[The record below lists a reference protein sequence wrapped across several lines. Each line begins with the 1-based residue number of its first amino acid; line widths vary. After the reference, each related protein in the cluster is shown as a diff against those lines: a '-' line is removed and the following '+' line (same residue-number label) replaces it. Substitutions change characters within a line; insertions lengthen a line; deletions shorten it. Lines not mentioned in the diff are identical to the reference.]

1 MGFLAPLWLALGAA
15 VAVPLLIHLLRRR
28 IGARVDFPAAR
39 YLARAEQEHSRKL
52 RLRNLL
58 LMFLRVAIV
67 LALALAA
74 ARPVT
79 RWVGAGH
86 APTALAIVLDNSLST
101 QVVVDGKPLFATI
114 EAVAHDAAARGV
126 PGDRLF
132 LVTMDG
138 AVRGGSPSGIDAAL
152 GRVQPLDG
160 AGDARLALARAA
172 AAVRASGLDARQ
184 ILLITDAQRSQWSA
198 ARYDAAG
205 AQLLVWSPSAAAPT
219 NRAVLSADARPARW
233 SPSGAVEARLL
244 SDDSASYRVELAGR
258 TLARGSAAPG
268 DEILIHA
275 TPPERGWVGGSVEL
289 EPDEL
294 PADNVRYF
302 AAWIGAAPGVAAT
315 PGAGSFVATALD
327 ALRAGGR
334 IAQGHDVAVAS
345 ADELVSLPAL
355 VVAPAAPVRIGAAN
369 RALERAGIPW
379 RYGQPRTGDATVRGP
394 QVDGVTAAL
403 RYQLVPQGAPA
414 ADTLAT
420 VGGEP
425 WIVAGDRYVLVG
437 SPIDPQ
443 ATSFPV
449 RASFLPWLATVLT
462 ERLPGEAGG
471 VVSTAPGARLA
482 RPAWADELEPPDGAR
497 LALADSFDVPARA
510 GTYFFVRNGRRVGA
524 LVVNPESQESVL
536 DRWSGTELAE
546 RLRADRVQVV
556 SDRAAL
562 AALAFRGASRRSL
575 IAPLLF
581 AALALLAVEAALVR
595 AGTGRVA

>member
-79 RWVGAGH
+79 RWIGAGH

-101 QVVVDGKPLFATI
+101 QVVVDGRPLLATL
-114 EAVAHDAAARGV
+114 ESVAHDALSRSA

-138 AVRGGSPSGIDAAL
+138 ALRGGSASGVDAAL
-152 GRVQPLDG
+152 ARVQPLDG
-160 AGDARLALARAA
+160 AGDARLAVARAA

-184 ILLITDAQRSQWSA
+184 LLVLTDGQRSQWSD

-205 AQLLVWSPSAAAPT
+205 TQLLAWTPAAAAPP
-219 NRAVLSADARPARW
+219 NRAVLAAEARPSRW
-233 SPSGAVEARLL
+233 SPSGAVDARLL
-244 SDDSASYRVELAGR
+244 SVDSASYRVMLAGR

-268 DEILIHA
+268 EQIVIHA

-294 PADNVRYF
+294 PADNVRF
-302 AAWIGAAPGVAAT
+302 LAAWIGPAPGVSAT
-315 PGAGSFVATALD
+315 SGAGSFVGTALD
-327 ALRAGGR
+327 ALRATGR
-334 IAQGHDVAVAS
+334 VAPGHDVVVAS
-345 ADELVSLPAL
+345 ADELGALPAL
-355 VVAPAAPVRIGAAN
+355 VVAPAAPVRLGAAN

-379 RYGQPRTGDATVRGP
+379 RFGPARAGESAVRGAG
-394 QVDGVTAAL
+394 VDGVTTTL
-403 RYQLVPQGAPA
+403 RYELVPQGAPT

-420 VGGEP
+420 VAGQP

-449 RASFLPWLATVLT
+449 RASFLPWLASVLT

-471 VVSTAPGARLA
+471 VVSSAPGARLA

-510 GTYFFVRNGRRVGA
+510 GTYFFVRGGRRVGA
-524 LVVNPESQESVL
+524 LVVNPQSQESVL
-536 DRWSGTELAE
+536 DRWSGTQLAE
-546 RLRADRVQVV
+546 RLRGDGVQVV
-556 SDRAAL
+556 SDRGAL

-575 IAPLLF
+575 TAPLLF
-581 AALALLAVEAALVR
+581 AALALLAAEAALVR

>member
-1 MGFLAPLWLALGAA
+1 MGFLAPVWLALGAA

-67 LALALAA
+67 VALALAA

-101 QVVVDGKPLFATI
+101 QAVVDGRPLLATL
-114 EAVAHDAAARGV
+114 EGVARDALGRSAT
-126 PGDRLF
+126 GDRLF
-132 LVTMDG
+132 LVTMEG
-138 AVRGGSPSGIDAAL
+138 AVRGGSASGIEAAL
-152 GRVQPLDG
+152 GRVQSLDG
-160 AGDARLALARAA
+160 AGDARLAIARAA

-184 ILLITDAQRSQWSA
+184 ILLLTDGQRSQWSA
-198 ARYDAAG
+198 PRYDAAG
-205 AQLLVWSPSAAAPT
+205 AQLLVWTPASRPPA
-219 NRAVLSADARPARW
+219 NRAVLSAEARPPRW
-233 SPSGAVEARLL
+233 SPTGAVGARLL
-244 SDDSASYRVELAGR
+244 AADSASYRVVLAGR

-268 DEILIHA
+268 DEIVVHA
-275 TPPERGWVGGSVEL
+275 TPPERGWVSGSVEL

-315 PGAGSFVATALD
+315 PGAGAFVGTALD
-327 ALRAGGR
+327 ALRASGR
-334 IAQGHDVAVAS
+334 IAQGRDVVVAS
-345 ADELVSLPAL
+345 ADELASLPAL
-355 VVAPAAPVRIGAAN
+355 VVAPDGPVRIGAAN

-379 RYGQPRTGDATVRGP
+379 RYGASRAGESAVRGA
-394 QVDGVTAAL
+394 QLDGVTASL
-403 RYQLVPQGAPA
+403 RYELVPQGAQVV
-414 ADTLAT
+414 DTLAT
-420 VGGEP
+420 AGGQP
-425 WIVAGDRYVLVG
+425 WIIAGDRYVLVG

-471 VVSTAPGARLA
+471 VVSSAPGARLA
-482 RPAWADELEPPDGAR
+482 RPSWADELEPPDGAR

-510 GTYFFVRNGRRVGA
+510 GTYFFVRGGRRVGA

-546 RLRADRVQVV
+546 RLRGERVQVV
-556 SDRAAL
+556 ADRAAL

-595 AGTGRVA
+595 AGTGRVS